1 MRTFPEADSRLQFAM
16 YYATQEHVIKN
27 HQLHGILPYTHH
39 LQQVDNIICAWID
52 EQENRSAPDS
62 VRRTNLRLAAWCHDL
77 VEDCP
82 DVKLKNIA
90 ELFGE
95 PVELLV
101 DAVTDVAGPLHR
113 TTRKTLT
120 YLKIRAA
127 GPDAVLLKLADR
139 TANVR
144 AGGGMFA
151 VYQKEHDAFHDA
163 LWRPNEWQ
171 DQWNSLYDIL
181 RGR

>member
-1 MRTFPEADSRLQFAM
+1 MKTFPNPDSRLQFAM

-39 LQQVDNIICAWID
+39 LQQVDNLICSWVD
-52 EQENRSAPDS
+52 APDQP
-62 VRRTNLRLAAWCHDL
+62 RYTNLRLAAWCHDL

-101 DAVTDVAGPLHR
+101 EAVTDVSDAKLNR
-113 TTRKTLT
+113 AARKALT

-139 TANVR
+139 TANVL
-144 AGGGMFA
+144 AGGGMFS
-151 VYQKEHDAFHDA
+151 VYYREHDAFHDA

-171 DQWNSLYDIL
+171 DQWNNLYDIL
-181 RGR
+181 REVK